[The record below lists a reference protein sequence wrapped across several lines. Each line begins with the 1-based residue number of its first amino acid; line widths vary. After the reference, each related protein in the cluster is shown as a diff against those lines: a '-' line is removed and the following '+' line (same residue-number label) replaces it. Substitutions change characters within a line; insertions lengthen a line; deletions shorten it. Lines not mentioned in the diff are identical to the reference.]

1 MSADMPH
8 KMFRTKGQPSAIRM
22 SVSRLGTTPSARRLA
37 RGRDHHCATSL
48 VGACILCGIRPL
60 SVGIFSSS
68 VGPAAF
74 TVATVLCTAATGA
87 GGPVDLKRS
96 GSWATVESRECSS
109 ACVTAPSAA
118 NDSTTE
124 SRGEPGAFTE
134 CRGEPGAF
142 TECRGEPGA
151 FTECRGEPGAFLK
164 TGFRMKGVAGA
175 TGSPDLGFGFGAA
188 GGT

>member
-1 MSADMPH
+1 MMSADMPD

-96 GSWATVESRECSS
+96 GRWATVESRECSS
-109 ACVTAPSAA
+109 ACVTAPSVV
-118 NDSTTE
+118 NDST
-124 SRGEPGAFTE
+124 TE
-134 CRGEPGAF
+134 CRGEPGV
-142 TECRGEPGA
+142 
-151 FTECRGEPGAFLK
+151 FLK

-175 TGSPDLGFGFGAA
+175 TGISGLKLRLRCG
-188 GGT
+188 